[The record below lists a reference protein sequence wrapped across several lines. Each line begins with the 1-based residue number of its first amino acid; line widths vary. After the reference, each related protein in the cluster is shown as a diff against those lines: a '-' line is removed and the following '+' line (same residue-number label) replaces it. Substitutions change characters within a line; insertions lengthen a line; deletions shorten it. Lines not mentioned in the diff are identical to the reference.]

1 MTPPSPRILLAAGLL
16 TAALAVTADAN
27 ASVKVKQRT
36 LLVTGSGKADKLTLR
51 VRGRFVV
58 AGRRKVARRRFDEVH
73 VRAGGGDDRVRVRG
87 RLRGTIEGG
96 RGADTLA
103 VTGSGAFR
111 LSRARLSGLGLS
123 RLERVEVVAGTLTT
137 DDLAGT
143 TVQAVT
149 ADVDSVVVN
158 ASQFDDT
165 IDVSDTAVTGL
176 AAPLTLAGAGALRVN
191 ALAGFDRV
199 SSTATAL
206 AVTADGGPDDDSLVG
221 GPAAETLLG
230 GDGIDAVD
238 GNGGDD
244 RAFLGAG
251 DDRFTWDAGDGSD
264 VVEGED
270 GMDTMAFNG
279 SGAAESFAASAAGPR
294 VRFTRD
300 VGSIAMDLGGVERID
315 AAAVG
320 GGDSLTVGDASG
332 TDLTALRFAT
342 GTDGAGDTVAVD
354 GSGGADA
361 VTITGGARPDE
372 RGRAAERAH
381 ARRQRRPGPDRPA
394 DRQRPR
400 RRRHD
405 RRERAGRRR
414 PAPDDRLGRRRRHR
428 AECQRPGHRAA
439 RRRRRP
445 LHVGA
450 GRRQRRRRRSGRDR
464 RRAPSPPPGAAE
476 TFGVEQQRRPR
487 PLHARPSASSRWTIG
502 GVELLDAAL
511 GAGDDQ
517 LDASGLPADAIALR
531 ADGEDGHDRL
541 RGGDGDDWL
550 RGGDGDDM
558 LIGGPGSDDLDGG
571 AGNNTVID

>member
-16 TAALAVTADAN
+16 TAVLAVTADAN
-27 ASVKVKQRT
+27 ASVKLKQRT

-123 RLERVEVVAGTLTT
+123 RLERVEVDAGTLTT

-143 TVQAVT
+143 TVQAIT

-176 AAPLTLAGAGALRVN
+176 AASLTLAGAGSLRVN

-320 GGDSLTVGDASG
+320 GGDSLMVGDASG

-361 VTITGGARPDE
+361 VTITGAPGLTNVAGLPNGLMLAVSGAQAPTDRLTVN
-372 RGRAAERAH
+372 GRDGDDTIDASALGADALRLTIDSGAG
-381 ARRQRRPGPDRPA
+381 ADTVRSASGPDTA
-394 DRQRPR
+394 LL
-400 RRRHD
+400 
-405 RRERAGRRR
+405 GSG
-414 PAPDDRLGRRRRHR
+414 DDRFEWEAGDDSDVVDG
-428 AECQRPGHRAA
+428 QD
-439 RRRRRP
+439 
-445 LHVGA
+445 GA
-450 GRRQRRRRRSGRDR
+450 DVVAFTAS
-464 RRAPSPPPGAAE
+464 GAAE
-476 TFGVEQQRRPR
+476 TFGVEQSGGRIHFTRNVGTVT
-487 PLHARPSASSRWTIG
+487 LEIG

-517 LDASGLPADAIALR
+517 LDASGLPANAIALR